1 MNLSNPFEFKCPAR
15 LLFGIDICDN
25 LGDEIKA
32 LNGSRPLV
40 VTDKGIVNAGLM
52 DRISELLKQAA
63 IEFVVFDEVEEN
75 PTVATV
81 HKGADLYKSEKCDI
95 IIGLGGGSSMD
106 AGKAIGVK
114 ATHEGEIQKYTRR
127 GGHPIKNIV
136 PPYIAIPT
144 TSGTGSEVTWVSVVT
159 DPDIKAK
166 TVVASPFIAPDT
178 SLIDPTLT
186 KTLPPSVTASTG
198 MDALTHAVE
207 GYTSIKASPV
217 TDTLALKAIEMIAS
231 NLREA
236 VAYGDNMEARSNMML
251 GSTIAGIA
259 FGNASVGMVH
269 SVAHALGGLFNIAH
283 GIANAIM
290 LPLVMQFNLIANPP
304 KFGDIA
310 WAMGENI
317 EGLSEMEAA
326 RMSVASV
333 QELSDDVGIPTD
345 LKKLGAD
352 PSLIEQMTEETENQV
367 GSLPLN
373 PRRPTR
379 EDIIQLFEN
388 AFAE

>member
-1 MNLSNPFEFKCPAR
+1 MNFSNPFEFKSPAR
-15 LLFGIDICDN
+15 ILFGIDICEN
-25 LGDEIKA
+25 LDQEIKA
-32 LNGSRPLV
+32 LNGRRPLV
-40 VTDKGIVNAGLM
+40 VTDKGIVNAGLL
-52 DRISELLKQAA
+52 DRISGLLKKAS
-63 IEFVVFDEVEEN
+63 IDFSVFDEVEEN
-75 PTVATV
+75 PTVNTV
-81 HKGADLYKSEKCDI
+81 HKGADFYQSENCDI
-95 IIGLGGGSSMD
+95 IIGLGGGSAMD
-106 AGKAIGVK
+106 AGKSIGVK
-114 ATHEGEIQKYTRR
+114 ATHEGEIRKYTRR
-127 GGHPIKNIV
+127 GGQPIKNIV

-178 SLIDPTLT
+178 SLVDPSLT
-186 KTLPPSVTASTG
+186 KTLPASVTASTG

-207 GYTSIKASPV
+207 GYVSLKASPI
-217 TDTLALKAIEMIAS
+217 TDTLALRAIEMIAG

-236 VAYGDNMEARSNMML
+236 VANGDNMEARSNMML

-317 EGLSEMEAA
+317 DGLSEMEAA

-345 LKKLGAD
+345 LRKLGAD

-379 EDIIQLFEN
+379 EDIIQLFDN

>member
-1 MNLSNPFEFKCPAR
+1 MNFSNPFEFKCPAR
-15 LLFGIDICDN
+15 LLFGIDICEN
-25 LGDEIKA
+25 LGAEIKT

-40 VTDKGIVNAGLM
+40 VTDKGIVNAGLL
-52 DRISELLKQAA
+52 DRISELLKKAG

-81 HKGADLYKSEKCDI
+81 HKGADLYKSENCDI

-114 ATHEGEIQKYTRR
+114 ATHEGEIRKYTRR

-166 TVVASPFIAPDT
+166 TVVASPFIAPNT
-178 SLIDPTLT
+178 SLIDPSLT

-207 GYTSIKASPV
+207 GYVSLKASQI

-236 VAYGDNMEARSNMML
+236 TANGDNMEARSNMML

-290 LPLVMQFNLIANPP
+290 LPHVMQFNLIANPP

-326 RMSVASV
+326 RMSVAAV
-333 QELSDDVGIPTD
+333 QELSDDIGIPTD
-345 LKKLGAD
+345 LRKLGAD
-352 PSLIEQMTEETENQV
+352 PSLIEQMAEETENQV

-379 EDIIQLFEN
+379 ENIIELFDN

>member
-1 MNLSNPFEFKCPAR
+1 MNFSNPFEFKCPAR
-15 LLFGIDICDN
+15 LLFGIDICEN
-25 LGDEIKA
+25 LGEEIKA

-40 VTDKGIVNAGLM
+40 VTDKGIVNAGLL

-63 IEFVVFDEVEEN
+63 IEFAVFDEVEEN

-127 GGHPIKNIV
+127 GGQPIKNIV

-166 TVVASPFIAPDT
+166 TVVASPFIAPNT
-178 SLIDPTLT
+178 SLIDPSLT
-186 KTLPPSVTASTG
+186 KTLPPAVTASTG

-207 GYTSIKASPV
+207 GYTSLKASPI

-236 VAYGDNMEARSNMML
+236 VANGDNIEARSNMML

-290 LPLVMQFNLIANPP
+290 LPHVMQFNLIANPT

-373 PRRPTR
+373 PRRTTR
-379 EDIIQLFEN
+379 EDITQLFEN